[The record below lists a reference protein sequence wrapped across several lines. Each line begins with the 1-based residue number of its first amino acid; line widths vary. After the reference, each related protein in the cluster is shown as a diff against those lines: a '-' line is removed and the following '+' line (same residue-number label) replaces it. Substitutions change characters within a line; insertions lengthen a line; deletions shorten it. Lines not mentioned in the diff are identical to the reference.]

1 MDIKDKWNA
10 LSNADKTKVMRAFL
24 ESVNLTDFDYTS
36 QLAFRDKIDKE
47 TNFDNTIFPQLE
59 QPCLALELIDGNMTN
74 FLTTWLYRRIKID
87 GIWDDVVPFAGYI
100 VNELHFNKSSLMA
113 YSENE
118 KAILNEA
125 IKILKRKGVQ

>member
-10 LSNADKTKVMRAFL
+10 LSNIDKTRVMRAFI
-24 ESVNLTDFDYTS
+24 ESVGLDNFDYTN
-36 QLAFRDKIDKE
+36 QLAFRDKVDKE
-47 TNFDNTIFPQLE
+47 SNFNNTMFPQLE

-74 FLTTWLYRRIKID
+74 FITSWLYRRIKVD
-87 GIWDDVVPFAGYI
+87 DIWDDIVPFAGYV
-100 VNELHFNKSSLMA
+100 VNELHFNKSSLMS